1 MESRDSFLRPPTPS
15 HAAGAS
21 AGKGIPVPTGG
32 DTAAANL
39 TSSSGSSS
47 SLTLS
52 PHHFLKQI
60 HAAVKRQRPL
70 GSVHSYVPRAT
81 RVLVSRAQRTNKA
94 GPSSSEAKNS
104 EGKVMQPQRGLL
116 GPSMLQNATPDQQ
129 KITGTAKL
137 GSSTPDEL
145 MLTTPSMLKNITDTC
160 GQSVGQHYQQ
170 KTEANPLVDR
180 EKSCL
185 EASSQIASRNA
196 LVMESYKKEQ
206 IYSVGDP
213 QLTSQSDNVGITV
226 DSRMDSMLSYLH
238 SVSLTAGESIPANQE
253 AHYHHRNHQALE
265 IADAAV
271 DMDIRYD
278 APNLSQRGIEEARNQ
293 NHGDPMT
300 RCSAIGSSVTAVS
313 LHSGPTVQSSQAP
326 QISRYASPVQM
337 PESATELSK
346 GALDHGPQKEH
357 AGATGVGD
365 WNPLDQQVRLGNGAT
380 DKAVSSI
387 GSLRS
392 EALPANDQ
400 STSARDGGAPRPNKG
415 EKERHRKNYDPN
427 VFFKV
432 NGKLYQKLGKI
443 GSGGSSEVHKVIS
456 SDCIIYALKK
466 IKLRGRDYPT
476 AYGFC
481 QEIEYLNNLKGKS
494 NIIQLIDYEVTDKSL
509 LLEGSMSPRDGR
521 IKDDHYI
528 YMVLEYGEIDLAHMV
543 AQKWKERNN
552 SNMKIDENWLRFY
565 WQQMLEAVNTIHN
578 ERIVH
583 SDLKPANF
591 MLVRGSLKLIDFG
604 IAKAIMNDT
613 TNIQRDAQVGTLNY
627 MSPEAFMCN
636 DTDSGGNIIKCGR
649 PSDIWSLGCILYQMV
664 YGKTPF
670 ANYKTFWAKYKEV
683 TDKNHKIM
691 YEPVD
696 NPWLIDLMQRCLAW
710 DRNERWRIPQLLQ
723 HPFLNPPVPRDLPP
737 VDHDPCRLLMER
749 VRVHWDNPVVQKF
762 RSIIEKLDQDQS

>member
-1 MESRDSFLRPPTPS
+1 MESRDRFLRPPTPS
-15 HAAGAS
+15 NAAGAS
-21 AGKGIPVPTGG
+21 ASKGIAVPTSG
-32 DTAAANL
+32 DTAAGNL

-47 SLTLS
+47 SLTFS
-52 PHHFLKQI
+52 PPDLLKDLN
-60 HAAVKRQRPL
+60 AALKRQRPF
-70 GSVHSYVPRAT
+70 GSMQSNFPRAT
-81 RVLVSRAQRTNKA
+81 RVLVSRAERTNKG
-94 GPSSSEAKNS
+94 GPRPSEAKNR

-116 GPSMLQNATPDQQ
+116 GHSRLQNATPDQQ
-129 KITGTAKL
+129 KVAGAAKL
-137 GSSTPDEL
+137 ESSTQDEL
-145 MLTTPSMLKNITDTC
+145 MMTTPSMLKNITDTC
-160 GQSVGQHYQQ
+160 GQSVGQIYQQ
-170 KTEANPLVDR
+170 KTEPNLLVSR
-180 EKSCL
+180 EKSSL
-185 EASSQIASRNA
+185 EPSSQIASHNA
-196 LVMESYKKEQ
+196 LVAESFKKEHF
-206 IYSVGDP
+206 YGDM
-213 QLTSQSDNVGITV
+213 QCTSQSDNVGITF
-226 DSRMDSMLSYLH
+226 DSRMSSMLSYLH
-238 SVSLTAGESIPANQE
+238 SVSLTAGETIPANQG
-253 AHYHHRNHQALE
+253 APYHHQNHQELD

-271 DMDIRYD
+271 DMDI
-278 APNLSQRGIEEARNQ
+278 APIRRRIEEAPNQ
-293 NHGDPMT
+293 NHGEPVT
-300 RCSAIGSSVTAVS
+300 RCSAMGSSVTAVS
-313 LHSGPTVQSSQAP
+313 LHSGPTVQSSQDQ
-326 QISRYASPVQM
+326 QISGYASPLPM
-337 PESATELSK
+337 PESGAEPSK
-346 GALDHGPQKEH
+346 GVLGHGPQKER
-357 AGATGVGD
+357 VGTTEIGN
-365 WNPLDQQVRLGNGAT
+365 WNPPGQEVHLGNCDA

-387 GSLRS
+387 GSLHS
-392 EALPANDQ
+392 EGLPAKDHP
-400 STSARDGGAPRPNKG
+400 TSLMDGGAPRPNKG
-415 EKERHRKNYDPN
+415 EKERHKKSYDPN

-456 SDCIIYALKK
+456 SDCMIYALKK

-481 QEIEYLNNLKGKS
+481 QEIEYLNKLKGKI

-509 LLEGSMSPRDGR
+509 LLEGSISPRDGR

-565 WQQMLEAVNTIHN
+565 WQQMLEAVNTIHE

-683 TDKNHKIM
+683 TDRNHKIM

-696 NPWLIDLMQRCLAW
+696 NPWLVDLMQRCLAW
-710 DRNERWRIPQLLQ
+710 ERNERWRIPQLLQ
-723 HPFLNPPVPRDLPP
+723 HPFLNPRVPRDLPP
-737 VDHDPCRLLMER
+737 VDHDPYRLLMER
-749 VRVHWDNPVVQKF
+749 IRVHWDNPAVQKL
-762 RSIIEKLDQDQS
+762 RSVIEKLDEDQY

>member
-1 MESRDSFLRPPTPS
+1 MSRVEQP
-15 HAAGAS
+15 
-21 AGKGIPVPTGG
+21 K
-32 DTAAANL
+32 
-39 TSSSGSSS
+39 
-47 SLTLS
+47 
-52 PHHFLKQI
+52 
-60 HAAVKRQRPL
+60 
-70 GSVHSYVPRAT
+70 
-81 RVLVSRAQRTNKA
+81 KA
-94 GPSSSEAKNS
+94 GVNPSVEKNS
-104 EGKVMQPQRGLL
+104 GGRAMLPQRGLL
-116 GPSMLQNATPDQQ
+116 GPSRLHNATSDQQ
-129 KITGTAKL
+129 NVASTAKL
-137 GSSTPDEL
+137 GSSTPDEI
-145 MLTTPSMLKNITDTC
+145 LTTPSMLNNFTDTR
-160 GQSVGQHYQQ
+160 GQSINPNNQQ
-170 KTEANPLVDR
+170 KSEANLLVDR
-180 EKSCL
+180 EKSSL
-185 EASSQIASRNA
+185 EASSSSQIASRNA
-196 LVMESYKKEQ
+196 LLGGSFKKEHF
-206 IYSVGDP
+206 YSVADP
-213 QLTSQSDNVGITV
+213 HITSQRDNF
-226 DSRMDSMLSYLH
+226 
-238 SVSLTAGESIPANQE
+238 PANQG
-253 AHYHHRNHQALE
+253 ARDHNRNHQELE
-265 IADAAV
+265 IDDAAV
-271 DMDIRYD
+271 DMDIKYD
-278 APNLSQRGIEEARNQ
+278 ALNLSRRATEEVRNQ
-293 NHGDPMT
+293 NHGEPTT
-300 RCSAIGSSVTAVS
+300 RCSAIGSSVTTVS
-313 LHSGPTVQSSQAP
+313 LHSGPTVQSSQVP
-326 QISRYASPVQM
+326 QISGYTSLVQM
-337 PESATELSK
+337 PESAVESTK
-346 GALDHGPQKEH
+346 GVLGDGSQKEL
-357 AGATGVGD
+357 AGTTGVGD
-365 WNPLDQQVRLGNGAT
+365 WNPRHQQVRNLGNGAT
-380 DKAVSSI
+380 DKAGSSI
-387 GSLRS
+387 ANLRP
-392 EALPANDQ
+392 EGLPANDQ
-400 STSARDGGAPRPNKG
+400 ATSAKDAGASRPNKV

-481 QEIEYLNNLKGKS
+481 QEIEYLNKLKGKS

-565 WQQMLEAVNTIHN
+565 WQQMLEAVNTIHE

-636 DTDSGGNIIKCGR
+636 DTDSGGNVIKCGR

-683 TDKNHKIM
+683 TDRNHKIV

-710 DRNERWRIPQLLQ
+710 DRNERWRIPQLLE
-723 HPFLNPPVPRDLPP
+723 HPFLNPLVPRDLPHT
-737 VDHDPCRLLMER
+737 DTDPCRLLMER
-749 VRVHWDNPVVQKF
+749 IRVHWDNPVVQKF
-762 RSIIEKLDQDQS
+762 RSVIEKLDEDHKERI

>member
-21 AGKGIPVPTGG
+21 AGKGITVPTGG
-32 DTAAANL
+32 DTAASNL

-52 PHHFLKQI
+52 PHNFLRELN
-60 HAAVKRQRPL
+60 AAVKRQRPL
-70 GSVHSYVPRAT
+70 GLMQSNVPRAT
-81 RVLVSRAQRTNKA
+81 RVLVSRAEGANRA
-94 GPSSSEAKNS
+94 GPSPSEVKNH
-104 EGKVMQPQRGLL
+104 EGKVMQPRRGLL
-116 GPSMLQNATPDQQ
+116 GSSRLQNATPDQQ
-129 KITGTAKL
+129 KNASTAKL
-137 GSSTPDEL
+137 GSSAPDEL

-160 GQSVGQHYQQ
+160 GQSVGQNYQQ
-170 KTEANPLVDR
+170 KNEANLVVDM
-180 EKSCL
+180 EKSSL
-185 EASSQIASRNA
+185 ETSSQIPSRNA
-196 LVMESYKKEQ
+196 LVVESFKKEQ
-206 IYSVGDP
+206 FYSVGDP

-238 SVSLTAGESIPANQE
+238 SVSLTAGESIPANQG
-253 AHYHHRNHQALE
+253 AHYHHQNHQELE

-278 APNLSQRGIEEARNQ
+278 APNLSHRGIEESRNQ

-300 RCSAIGSSVTAVS
+300 HCSAIGSSATAVS

-326 QISRYASPVQM
+326 QISGYASPVPM
-337 PESATELSK
+337 PESAAESSK
-346 GALDHGPQKEH
+346 GLLGHGPQKER
-357 AGATGVGD
+357 AGATGIDD
-365 WNPLDQQVRLGNGAT
+365 WNPLDQQVRLGGSAT

-387 GSLRS
+387 GSLCS
-392 EALPANDQ
+392 KGLPANDQ
-400 STSARDGGAPRPNKG
+400 PTSTRDGGAPRPNKG
-415 EKERHRKNYDPN
+415 EKERHKRNYDPN

-466 IKLRGRDYPT
+466 IKLKGRDYPT

-481 QEIEYLNNLKGKS
+481 QEIEYLNKLKGKS
-494 NIIQLIDYEVTDKSL
+494 NIIQLIDYE
-509 LLEGSMSPRDGR
+509 
-521 IKDDHYI
+521 
-528 YMVLEYGEIDLAHMV
+528 
-543 AQKWKERNN
+543 
-552 SNMKIDENWLRFY
+552 
-565 WQQMLEAVNTIHN
+565 QMLEAVNTIHE

-604 IAKAIMNDT
+604 IAKAIQNDT

-683 TDKNHKIM
+683 TDRNHKIM

-710 DRNERWRIPQLLQ
+710 DRSERWRIPQLLQ
-723 HPFLNPPVPRDLPP
+723 HPFLNPPVPRDSPP
-737 VDHDPCRLLMER
+737 VDNDPCRLLMER
-749 VRVHWDNPVVQKF
+749 IRDNWDNPAVQKLC
-762 RSIIEKLDQDQS
+762 SLIEKLNEDQC

>member
-15 HAAGAS
+15 YAAGVS
-21 AGKGIPVPTGG
+21 AGKSITAPAGG
-32 DTAAANL
+32 DTAATNL

-52 PHHFLKQI
+52 PPRFLDQL

-70 GSVHSYVPRAT
+70 GTVHSNRPRAT
-81 RVLVSRAQRTNKA
+81 RVLVSRGEQANKPGA
-94 GPSSSEAKNS
+94 NTSVEKNCG
-104 EGKVMQPQRGLL
+104 GKAMQIQRGLL
-116 GPSMLQNATPDQQ
+116 GPSRLQNATPDQQ
-129 KITGTAKL
+129 KVSSNAKL
-137 GSSTPDEL
+137 GSSTQHEL
-145 MLTTPSMLKNITDTC
+145 LTTPSMLENITDTR
-160 GQSVGQHYQQ
+160 GQSIDRNCQQ
-170 KTEANPLVDR
+170 KSEANLLVDR
-180 EKSCL
+180 EKSSL
-185 EASSQIASRNA
+185 EASSSQVASHNA
-196 LVMESYKKEQ
+196 LVGGSFKKEQ
-206 IYSVGDP
+206 FYSVAEP
-213 QLTSQSDNVGITV
+213 QITPQ
-226 DSRMDSMLSYLH
+226 R
-238 SVSLTAGESIPANQE
+238 ENFPANQG
-253 AHYHHRNHQALE
+253 AHDHNRNHQELE
-265 IADAAV
+265 VANAAV
-271 DMDIRYD
+271 DMDIKYHV
-278 APNLSQRGIEEARNQ
+278 PNLSQKVSDDVCNQ
-293 NHGDPMT
+293 NHGEPTT
-300 RCSAIGSSVTAVS
+300 RCSVIGSSVTTVS
-313 LHSGPTVQSSQAP
+313 LHSGPTVQSSQVP
-326 QISRYASPVQM
+326 KTSGYASPVQM
-337 PESATELSK
+337 PESAVESSK
-346 GALDHGPQKEH
+346 GVLGPGSQKEH
-357 AGATGVGD
+357 AGATGIGD
-365 WNPLDQQVRLGNGAT
+365 WNPCDQQVHNLGNGAM
-380 DKAVSSI
+380 DKAGSCI
-387 GSLRS
+387 GTMRP
-392 EALPANDQ
+392 EGLPANYQ
-400 STSARDGGAPRPNKG
+400 STSAKDAGASRPNKG
-415 EKERHRKNYDPN
+415 EKERHKRNYDPN

-481 QEIEYLNNLKGKS
+481 QEIDYLNKLKGKS

-509 LLEGSMSPRDGR
+509 LLEGSISPRDGR
-521 IKDDHYI
+521 IKDDHYV

-565 WQQMLEAVNTIHN
+565 WQQMLEAVNTIHE

-636 DTDSGGNIIKCGR
+636 DTDSDGNVIKCGR

-670 ANYKTFWAKYKEV
+670 ANHKTFWAKYKEV
-683 TDKNHKIM
+683 TDRNHKIM
-691 YEPVD
+691 YGPVD

-723 HPFLNPPVPRDLPP
+723 HPFLNPPIPRDLPLT
-737 VDHDPCRLLMER
+737 DNNPCWFLMER
-749 VRVHWDNPVVQKF
+749 IRVHWDNPVVEKL
-762 RSIIEKLDQDQS
+762 RSVIEKLDEDQ